1 MTEKKQQ
8 YISTSWLPY
17 ICFKLTL
24 LYTLNSSHVSCLCTF
39 SFWQYFRQWL
49 PLSQLRVVHTFQ
61 SLPESLE

>member
-17 ICFKLTL
+17 MFQINFVLHFEFL
-24 LYTLNSSHVSCLCTF
+24 SRELCTF

-49 PLSQLRVVHTFQ
+49 PLS
-61 SLPESLE
+61 